1 MVAADFPASWW
12 LCKGF
17 GDANKGAHDRW
28 HITSTDLQP
37 ACFPLLRAITSRSF
51 CNGVAFHGFQQKK
64 GEADL
69 YIGGAAPQ
77 PLKRAIKRRL
87 KDLALPIAI
96 KISTKDDS
104 PKFQGFSPENL
115 VNRLARRG
123 IHLEQSLAARK
134 FHHEIARAVA
144 QAFRSRRRLVFCLLL
159 VALEKKRADV
169 RAEFV
174 LALRKDLAAG
184 PINVERAIERDKEW
198 RAQDG
203 ALTTDIRLVE
213 ELEARL

>member
-1 MVAADFPASWW
+1 
-12 LCKGF
+12 
-17 GDANKGAHDRW
+17 
-28 HITSTDLQP
+28 
-37 ACFPLLRAITSRSF
+37 
-51 CNGVAFHGFQQKK
+51 
-64 GEADL
+64 
-69 YIGGAAPQ
+69 
-77 PLKRAIKRRL
+77 LKRAIKRFL
-87 KDLALPIAI
+87 DDLALPIEV

-115 VNRLARRG
+115 INRLARRG

-144 QAFRSRRRLVFCLLL
+144 KAFRSRRRLVFCLLL

-184 PINVERAIERDKEW
+184 PINVERAIERDKKW